1 MIYAYTDSA
10 RPPTSADPT
19 VAMAAPA
26 LPPGP
31 STPAGS
37 NGNGHGSTI
46 ALTAGGGQVEPRPS
60 ELSNP
65 GPSDTTIVLPLSF
78 KPNRQRDRVV
88 PDEDNKPR

>member
-1 MIYAYTDSA
+1 L
-10 RPPTSADPT
+10 P
-19 VAMAAPA
+19 AA
-26 LPPGP
+26 P